1 MLVDR
6 VSVRPPHSS
15 NHSGGIMTNNRS
27 NMAFVRQVVAAA
39 LAVTMGFSGN
49 AHAVIDFGNTIES
62 VTINTTHPG
71 LSGQSDFRTTAT
83 FDTHSGVF
91 DTTTGL
97 QWIRATTLQ
106 EGQAQGF
113 RLATTSEFRA
123 LMLDKGWAAAGV
135 TDQWTFTGGF
145 SYEEATLSTAFGRS
159 SSSSTS
165 VENLASVS
173 FKRDAVAFAP
183 HITLS
188 VTLGLLDSGGQSQV
202 GALFDNEWGFT
213 NSGGSGSGNWSTET
227 HRYTHDAVLA
237 NLSDLESGVYDSSSH
252 ATGGNWSGALG
263 GLPQSSVMYFMVAN
277 VPEPS
282 SCALISLGLAGG
294 AIMARRRRR
303 DVSSVM

>member
-1 MLVDR
+1 
-6 VSVRPPHSS
+6 
-15 NHSGGIMTNNRS
+15 MTNNRS

-202 GALFDNEWGFT
+202 GVGLEIGPRRPTGIHMMPCWPI
-213 NSGGSGSGNWSTET
+213 SVILK
-227 HRYTHDAVLA
+227 AVCMTQA
-237 NLSDLESGVYDSSSH
+237 VMQPV
-252 ATGGNWSGALG
+252 ATG
-263 GLPQSSVMYFMVAN
+263 P
-277 VPEPS
+277 
-282 SCALISLGLAGG
+282 
-294 AIMARRRRR
+294 ARWGDCLNRQ
-303 DVSSVM
+303 